1 MSIQGFNDF
10 EDVAKLLKD
19 FLQKLEI
26 DKNVKLNSELK
37 STREKLY
44 MVFKDG
50 SYKNFIEKNYGS
62 ISGYSGYSG
71 YSDDESKDVDDYAKP
86 GDADELDTEFNKDD
100 ESVENLDSHA
110 QHKDKDET

>member
-86 GDADELDTEFNKDD
+86 GDADDLDTEFNKDD

>member
-10 EDVAKLLKD
+10 EDIAKSLKD
-19 FLQKLEI
+19 FLQKLE
-26 DKNVKLNSELK
+26 NEKLNRELK

-44 MVFKDG
+44 MVFKDD

-62 ISGYSGYSG
+62 SSGYDDH

>member
-10 EDVAKLLKD
+10 EDVAKSLKD
-19 FLQKLEI
+19 LLQKLE
-26 DKNVKLNSELK
+26 NVKLNSELK

-44 MVFKDG
+44 MVFKDD

-62 ISGYSGYSG
+62 ISGYSG

-86 GDADELDTEFNKDD
+86 GDADDLDTEFNKDD